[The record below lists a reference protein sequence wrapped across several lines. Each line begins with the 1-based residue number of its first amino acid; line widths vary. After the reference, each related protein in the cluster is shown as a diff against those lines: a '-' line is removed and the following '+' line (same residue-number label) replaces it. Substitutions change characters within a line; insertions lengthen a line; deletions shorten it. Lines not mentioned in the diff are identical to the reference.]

1 MDPAQTVTP
10 RKNRSGSEKRKRP
23 MPFPVRLSP
32 QERAAIEAGAE
43 RAGLTLGTYIR
54 SCVLAAPTTRACRRP
69 SVEVI
74 AATKL
79 LGALNRIGGNLNQ
92 LARHANFGNV
102 VLTDELGATMADIR
116 AAVAVLIAAMGRAA

>member
-1 MDPAQTVTP
+1 MDSQDPTAPPPGEKKKRRQPA
-10 RKNRSGSEKRKRP
+10 
-23 MPFPVRLSP
+23 PFPVRLHP
-32 QERAAIEAGAE
+32 DERAEIAAAAE

-69 SVEVI
+69 SVELE
-74 AATKL
+74 AAAKL

-102 VLTDELGATMADIR
+102 VLAHELGEIKADMRATVAFLMA
-116 AAVAVLIAAMGRAA
+116 ATGRAA